1 MRHHVGVAR
10 SGPDPTS
17 FNTYVINTARLSIEP
32 PVRAH
37 ALALYGMAGGA
48 NRHRVTEGLLW
59 DGPDSVDE
67 VLEWV
72 ERQQAQPFS
81 VGGFGWVIL
90 DRSGEVSGTAGNPL
104 GSITLRPH
112 HFPGRCTVGYW
123 LGTDHWRRGAMSEA
137 LSGLIDF
144 AFRDLGIGKIEA
156 EVFSRNTAGRA
167 LVESLGMKREAE
179 IRRAVLK
186 RGEWLDELTYGLLP
200 EEWTKPLSTTA

>member
-1 MRHHVGVAR
+1 MAT

-17 FNTYVINTARLSIEP
+17 LNTYVINTARLSIEP

-37 ALALYGMAGGA
+37 ALALYGMASGSKG
-48 NRHRVTEGLLW
+48 HGVTQGLLW
-59 DGPDSVDE
+59 NGPDSVDE

-72 ERQQAQPFS
+72 ERQQNQPFS
-81 VGGFGWVIL
+81 VGGFGWVVL
-90 DRSGEVSGTAGNPL
+90 DRRGAVSGTSRNPL

-123 LGTDHWRRGAMSEA
+123 LGAEHWRRGVMTEA
-137 LSGLIDF
+137 LSGVIDF
-144 AFRDLGIGKIEA
+144 SFRDLGVVKIEA

-167 LVESLGMKREAE
+167 LVESLGMKQEGE

-200 EEWTKPLSTTA
+200 EEWSKPLSTTA